1 MEKVR
6 LDVLSLSPSP
16 VRADVFT
23 LLLGEVEGFRQL
35 PLLVGTLEA
44 QAIALAL
51 EEGQLERPITH
62 DLLKEVLIHLDY
74 TVQEVLITD
83 LRNQVFFAQMTLSD
97 GVTPLTVDARPSDA
111 IAMALRFAAAVYIDE
126 PLLEETHLLMAPRQP
141 APAAASR
148 PATSRA
154 PQPLVTQPLQDYSVA
169 ALKQIL
175 QQVVAQEDY
184 EQAALLRDEINRRST
199 AKGY

>member
-16 VRADVFT
+16 VRAEVFT
-23 LLLGEVEGFRQL
+23 LLLGEVGGPRQL

-51 EEGQLERPITH
+51 EERQLERPITY
-62 DLLKEVLIHLDY
+62 DLFKEVLIQLDY
-74 TVQEVLITD
+74 AVQEVLITD

-97 GVTPLTVDARPSDA
+97 RVTTLTVDARPSDA
-111 IAMALRFAAAVYIDE
+111 IAMALRFAAALYIYE

-141 APAAASR
+141 APATVSR
-148 PATSRA
+148 PATSSA
-154 PQPLVTQPLQDYSVA
+154 PQPLVTKHLQDYSVA

-175 QQVVAQEDY
+175 QRVVAQEDY
-184 EQAALLRDEINRRST
+184 EQAALLRDEIDRRST

>member
-16 VRADVFT
+16 VCEDVFI
-23 LLLGEVEGFRQL
+23 LLLGEVGGLRRL
-35 PLLVGTLEA
+35 PLLVGTIEA

-51 EEGQLERPITH
+51 EAGQLERPITH
-62 DLLKEVLIHLDY
+62 DLFKEVLLQLDY

-83 LRNQVFFAQMTLSD
+83 LRNHVFFAQMTLSD
-97 GVTPLTVDARPSDA
+97 GVTTLIVDARPSDA
-111 IAMALRFAAAVYIDE
+111 IAMALRFAAALYIDK

-148 PATSRA
+148 PATSST
-154 PQPLVTQPLQDYSVA
+154 PQPLVTKHLQDYSVA